1 MPYNAP
7 TSFNGNEIEE
17 AKETLASTIIRS
29 SFKTFLNLFL
39 LLFNF
44 LVLYEISQILNCG
57 LDRETLSLLVS
68 LCENGVNPEALA
80 AVVKELR
87 KEAATL

>member
-1 MPYNAP
+1 M
-7 TSFNGNEIEE
+7 
-17 AKETLASTIIRS
+17 KKIID
-29 SFKTFLNLFL
+29 FYFIFPQ
-39 LLFNF
+39 NF

-87 KEAATL
+87 KESANF